1 LSKVEYM
8 DGGQKKV
15 LHYTKA
21 KRQENEA

>member
-8 DGGQKKV
+8 DGGQKKI

-21 KRQENEA
+21 KRKENET